1 MMAVTAGLVYRA
13 IKRTLTR
20 NRIGVAVISVLA
32 WSHASST
39 LADDAAGRD
48 LPADNATAQYKYT

>member
-1 MMAVTAGLVYRA
+1 MIAVTAGLAYRA

-48 LPADNATAQYKYT
+48 PPGDKATAE